1 MYTKLW
7 LYKLCHLKRE
17 YNDTRKVIGTAHI
30 TEHMRVAHRI
40 DPATGLLPESSPKPT
55 FASPFEAAKV
65 AGTNM
70 IVSHTLWQEEQLQ
83 EALIDWVVVQD
94 VSFEN
99 AAASSTRGLL
109 IWNRSSL
116 LSALPKSSTT
126 IRNYVLQRYEQRIDK
141 VQEVL
146 QASISKISISVD
158 VWTSSN
164 YLSFLG
170 VVAHFVG
177 MWPVHLLSIADL
189 VRLSKLSDDG

>member
-1 MYTKLW
+1 
-7 LYKLCHLKRE
+7 
-17 YNDTRKVIGTAHI
+17 
-30 TEHMRVAHRI
+30 MRVAHRI
-40 DPATGLLPESSPKPT
+40 DPATGLLPESSPKPMHAT
-55 FASPFEAAKV
+55 PFEAAKA
-65 AGTNM
+65 AGTCT
-70 IVSHTLWQEEQLQ
+70 ILSHTPWQEEQLQ

-109 IWNRSSL
+109 TWNRSSL

-126 IRNYVLQRYEQRIDK
+126 IHNYVLRQYEQRIDE

-146 QASISKISISVD
+146 QASVSKISVSVD
-158 VWTSSN
+158 IWTSSN

-189 VRLSKLSDDG
+189 VRFPKLSDHG